1 MGAYMIQQA
10 TKRQAHPIQT
20 KKKKNGA
27 PSTTEDAIFHIYI
40 GAFAC
45 FLYKTQIT
53 LYTCND
59 SRLFSRSY
67 ESSLTVQKNE
77 IIIFHFPQRLPMSP
91 ATFWATTFLAS
102 SEIGES
108 PIYMSKKASV
118 HQTRNSYK
126 GTVLYCKAAPG
137 QLHDVLHFLSN
148 VKEAQ
153 VNIIQIKLIWDFI
166 VFQRCHMF
174 REWEYKESKDT
185 YYAK

>member
-1 MGAYMIQQA
+1 MCNKDLKVCIILWKKHLQFNILQLLAQWEHLHDTAA
-10 TKRQAHPIQT
+10 TKRQKPHPNKEKIEW
-20 KKKKNGA
+20 G

-77 IIIFHFPQRLPMSP
+77 IIVFRFPQRLPMSP
-91 ATFWATTFLAS
+91 ATFWVTTFLAS
-102 SEIGES
+102 SETGES

-126 GTVLYCKAAPG
+126 
-137 QLHDVLHFLSN
+137 
-148 VKEAQ
+148 
-153 VNIIQIKLIWDFI
+153 
-166 VFQRCHMF
+166 QRNC
-174 REWEYKESKDT
+174 T
-185 YYAK
+185 IL

>member
-1 MGAYMIQQA
+1 MGAFTWYSSYEEA
-10 TKRQAHPIQT
+10 RGPSNPN
-20 KKKKNGA
+20 KKKKNGG

-77 IIIFHFPQRLPMSP
+77 IIIFRFPQRLPMSP

-102 SEIGES
+102 IEIGES

-118 HQTRNSYK
+118 HQK
-126 GTVLYCKAAPG
+126 ETVTKELYYISHLRCMA
-137 QLHDVLHFLSN
+137 
-148 VKEAQ
+148 
-153 VNIIQIKLIWDFI
+153 KL
-166 VFQRCHMF
+166 
-174 REWEYKESKDT
+174 
-185 YYAK
+185 

>member
-1 MGAYMIQQA
+1 MIQQLRRG
-10 TKRQAHPIQT
+10 KRPIQSKQ
-20 KKKKNGA
+20 KKRMGG

-77 IIIFHFPQRLPMSP
+77 IIIFPFPQRLPMSP

-102 SEIGES
+102 IEIGES

-126 GTVLYCKAAPG
+126 GTVLYCKAALVILDAWQNFSHAYTASAP
-137 QLHDVLHFLSN
+137 
-148 VKEAQ
+148 
-153 VNIIQIKLIWDFI
+153 
-166 VFQRCHMF
+166 
-174 REWEYKESKDT
+174 
-185 YYAK
+185 